1 MNFTVSGHHVSVTPA
16 IRDYVL
22 SKFDRVNRHFDNV
35 IDINVI
41 LSVEKLA
48 HKAEVSM
55 HVRGKDI
62 HVETVDDNMYA
73 AIDTLADK
81 LDRQVLKYKDRAYNH
96 HHAPLKRQEV
106 DSGAA

>member
-1 MNFTVSGHHVSVTPA
+1 MNCIVSGHHVSVTPA

-22 SKFDRVNRHFDNV
+22 SKLDRVGRHFDHV
-35 IDINVI
+35 IDVNVI

-48 HKAEVSM
+48 HKAEVNM

-62 HVETVDDNMYA
+62 FVETIDENMYA

-81 LDRQVLKYKDRAYNH
+81 LDRQVQKYKTRAYDH
-96 HHAPLKRQEV
+96 SHEPLKRQEV
-106 DSGAA
+106 ASGN

>member
-22 SKFDRVNRHFDNV
+22 SKLDRVSRHFDHV
-35 IDINVI
+35 IDVNVI

-48 HKAEVSM
+48 HKAEVNL

-62 HVETVDDNMYA
+62 FVETIDENMYA

-81 LDRQVLKYKDRAYNH
+81 LDRQVLKYKDRSQNH
-96 HHAPLKRQEV
+96 AHAALKRQEIN
-106 DSGAA
+106 

>member
-22 SKFDRVNRHFDNV
+22 SKLDRVGKH
-35 IDINVI
+35 IDHLIDVNVI

-48 HKAEVSM
+48 HKAEVNV

-62 HVETVDDNMYA
+62 FVETVDENMYA

-81 LDRQVLKYKDRAYNH
+81 LDRQVQKYKTRAYSH
-96 HHAPLKRQEV
+96 AHAPLKRQEIIN
-106 DSGAA
+106 

>member
-1 MNFTVSGHHVSVTPA
+1 MNLTVSGHHVSVTPA

-22 SKFDRVNRHFDNV
+22 AKLNRVGKHFDHV

-48 HKAEVSM
+48 HKAEVNV

-62 HVETVDDNMYA
+62 FVETVDENMYA

-81 LDRQVLKYKDRAYNH
+81 LDRQVQKYKTRAYS
-96 HHAPLKRQEV
+96 HAHTPLKRQELPN
-106 DSGAA
+106 

>member
-22 SKFDRVNRHFDNV
+22 SKLDRVGRHFDHV
-35 IDINVI
+35 IDVNVI
-41 LSVEKLA
+41 LSVEKLV
-48 HKAEVSM
+48 HKAEVNV

-62 HVETVDDNMYA
+62 FVETVDQNMYA

-81 LDRQVLKYKDRAYNH
+81 LDRQVQKYKDRAYNH
-96 HHAPLKRQEV
+96 AHEPLKRQ
-106 DSGAA
+106 AIN

>member
-22 SKFDRVNRHFDNV
+22 SKLDRVGKHFDHV

-48 HKAEVSM
+48 HKAEVNV

-62 HVETVDDNMYA
+62 FVETVDANMYA

-81 LDRQVLKYKDRAYNH
+81 LDRKVQKYKTRAYS
-96 HHAPLKRQEV
+96 HAHEPLKRQEI
-106 DSGAA
+106 S